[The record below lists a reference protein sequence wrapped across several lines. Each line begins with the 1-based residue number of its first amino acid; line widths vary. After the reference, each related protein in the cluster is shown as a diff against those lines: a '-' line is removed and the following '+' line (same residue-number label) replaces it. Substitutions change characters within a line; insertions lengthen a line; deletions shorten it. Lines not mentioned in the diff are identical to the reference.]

1 MRPSRLVLLHGF
13 TQGGGIWLPV
23 IERLTTRCAIDAP
36 DLPGHGA
43 ASETKTSLP
52 ETADDLAATFG
63 EGAWV
68 GYSMGG
74 RVALHVALR
83 HPELVSHLVLCSATA
98 GIPDL
103 SERAARRRSDDQ
115 LAARVRS
122 IGVDRFLDEWLAQP
136 MFASLANS
144 RTSAPH
150 DTEVRRANTAD
161 GLARSLEL
169 AGTGTQASLWDE
181 LPRLDMPV
189 LVVTGEID
197 TKFTAIGSDMAR
209 AIGSNAQ
216 HVVVARSGHSVPFE
230 APHEFAMLLDEF
242 IA

>member
-83 HPELVSHLVLCSATA
+83 HPELVSHLALCSATA
-98 GIPDL
+98 GIRDDD
-103 SERAARRRSDDQ
+103 ERADRRRADDD
-115 LAARVRS
+115 LAARIRT

-136 MFASLANS
+136 MFASLSND

-150 DTEVRRANTAD
+150 EAEVRHANSGD
-161 GLARSLEL
+161 GLASSLEL
-169 AGTGTQASLWDE
+169 AGTGTQTPLWEE

-197 TKFTAIGSDMAR
+197 AKFTAIGSEMAR
-209 AIGSNAQ
+209 TIGSNAQ
-216 HVVVARSGHSVPFE
+216 HVVVAGSGHSVPFE
-230 APHEFAMLLDEF
+230 ATDEFAMLLDDF

>member
-13 TQGGGIWLPV
+13 TQGGGIWLPIV
-23 IERLTTRCAIDAP
+23 ERLMTRCAIDAP

-43 ASETKTSLP
+43 ASETKTSLTQ
-52 ETADDLAATFG
+52 TAEDLASTFG

-74 RVALHVALR
+74 RLALHVALR

-98 GIPDL
+98 GIRDDD
-103 SERAARRRSDDQ
+103 ERAARRRADDD
-115 LAARVRS
+115 LAARIRS
-122 IGVDRFLDEWLAQP
+122 IGVGQFLDEWLAQP
-136 MFASLANS
+136 MFASLSNDRA
-144 RTSAPH
+144 SAPYEA
-150 DTEVRRANTAD
+150 EVRHANTAD
-161 GLARSLEL
+161 GLASSLEL

-181 LPRLDMPV
+181 LARLEMPV
-189 LVVTGEID
+189 LLVTGELD
-197 TKFTAIGSDMAR
+197 AKFTALGSEIAR

-216 HVVVARSGHSVPFE
+216 HVVVAGTGHSVPFE
-230 APHEFAMLLDEF
+230 ATDEFAALLDDF